1 MMTVNNNHRLIM
13 SRHAQAGVTLL
24 ENMVALLV
32 ISVGLLG
39 FAGMQAFTL
48 HGGASTTYRQIAM
61 QQVHDMADRIRSNP
75 AAYYTIDAAGK
86 FPNLYSG
93 VTPSASSV
101 APPTDCRK
109 SSCTAAALAAF
120 DIYEWQTANHA
131 LLPGNRS
138 AAGGY
143 IVASDLIGPGGVPI
157 YLSADPGMPVRQ
169 RFTIAIR
176 WDADNT
182 GSKEVGTPTDC
193 SMVEATDLR
202 CYSVVVD
209 L

>member
-1 MMTVNNNHRLIM
+1 MIIAYNNPLLM
-13 SRHAQAGVTLL
+13 SRHAQYGVTLL

-48 HGGASTTYRQIAM
+48 HGGASSTYRQIAM
-61 QQVHDMADRIRSNP
+61 QQVHDMADRIRANP
-75 AAYYTIDAAGK
+75 AAYYSVDAAGK

-93 VTPSASSV
+93 VKASTSPG
-101 APPTDCRK
+101 APATDCRK
-109 SSCTAAALAAF
+109 STCTAADLAAF
-120 DIYEWQTANHA
+120 DIYEWQTTNNT
-131 LLPGNRS
+131 LLPGNHN

-143 IVASDLIGPGGVPI
+143 ILGANMMGTDSAPI
-157 YLSADPGMPVRQ
+157 FLSADPGMPVRQ
-169 RFTIAIR
+169 RFTIAVR

-182 GSKEVGTPTDC
+182 GSTSVGTATDC
-193 SMVEATDLR
+193 STVTAADLR
-202 CYSVVVD
+202 CYAVVID

>member
-1 MMTVNNNHRLIM
+1 MIAANHKPSLM
-13 SRHAQAGVTLL
+13 SRHAQDGVTLL

-39 FAGMQAFTL
+39 FVGMQAFTL

-61 QQVHDMADRIRSNP
+61 QQVHDMADRIRANP
-75 AAYYTIDAAGK
+75 AAYYSMDAAGN

-93 VTPSASSV
+93 VSASASPA

-109 SSCTAAALAAF
+109 APCTAATLAAF
-120 DIYEWQTANHA
+120 DIYEWQTANNA
-131 LLPGNRS
+131 LLPGNHN

-143 IVASDLIGPGGVPI
+143 ILGVDILDAGNVPI
-157 YLSADPGMPVRQ
+157 RLSVDPGMPVRQ
-169 RFTIAIR
+169 RFTVALR

-182 GSKEVGTPTDC
+182 GSTGVGTATDC
-193 SMVEATDLR
+193 TTVSAKDLR
-202 CYSVVVD
+202 CYAVVID